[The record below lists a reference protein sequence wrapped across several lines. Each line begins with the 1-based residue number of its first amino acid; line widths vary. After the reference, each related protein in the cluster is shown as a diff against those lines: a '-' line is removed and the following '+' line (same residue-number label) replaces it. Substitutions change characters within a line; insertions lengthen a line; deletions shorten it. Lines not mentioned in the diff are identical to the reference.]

1 MRKVKVS
8 KKSKNENS
16 FRTPLSDL
24 DYIQNDPI
32 VGLPFF
38 IGSTTHESGGILT
51 SDLEMVENLD
61 DLGFIIY
68 TLNSVYKIEFI

>member
-24 DYIQNDPI
+24 DYIQSNPI
-32 VGLPFF
+32 IGIPFF

-51 SDLEMVENLD
+51 SDIEMVENLD

-68 TLNSVYKIEFI
+68 TANSVYKIEFI